1 MQKQGSAGGLI
12 NSTLFEFLV
21 TFSEE
26 VRDYQPGQEWG
37 GVCGWMGGVDGGGG
51 GRGWWGA
58 GSMRAQLGS
67 KTLQLH
73 ACYFDDPLPDFPE
86 ENQPREGGRK

>member
-1 MQKQGSAGGLI
+1 MQRQGWSGSLI
-12 NSTLFEFLV
+12 NSTLLEFLV

-26 VRDYQPGQEWG
+26 VRDYQPGLEWG
-37 GVCGWMGGVDGGGG
+37 RVWGWR
-51 GRGWWGA
+51 GR
-58 GSMRAQLGS
+58 SMRAQFGS
-67 KTLQLH
+67 KTSQLH

>member
-1 MQKQGSAGGLI
+1 MQKQGSAGSLI

-37 GVCGWMGGVDGGGG
+37 GVCGWTGGGG
-51 GRGWWGA
+51 GQRWWG
-58 GSMRAQLGS
+58 GQYESSVR
-67 KTLQLH
+67 
-73 ACYFDDPLPDFPE
+73 F
-86 ENQPREGGRK
+86 